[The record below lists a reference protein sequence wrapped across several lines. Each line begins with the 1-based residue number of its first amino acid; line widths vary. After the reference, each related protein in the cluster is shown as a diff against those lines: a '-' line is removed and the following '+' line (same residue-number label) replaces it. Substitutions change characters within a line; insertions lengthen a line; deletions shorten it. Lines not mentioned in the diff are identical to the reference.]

1 MPLLYVATSKN
12 LSNWA
17 SDVGLTKFI
26 YKIGVAEGKA
36 EEAVAA
42 LNDQAVAG
50 EADWKLV
57 KKQSV
62 EAVVDEHAIIDRLA
76 TRERLIDP
84 AIYPKIKGARG
95 IFKVKITNVANHM
108 MIARALVGEDFK
120 VDKVKPADVAD
131 YLFKNVQE

>member
-17 SDVGLTKFI
+17 FDVGLTKFI
-26 YKIGVAEGKA
+26 YKIGIAEGKA
-36 EEAVAA
+36 DKSIAA
-42 LNDQAVAG
+42 LNDHAVAG

-57 KKQSV
+57 KKQPV
-62 EAVVDEHAIIDRLA
+62 EAVVDEQAIVERLA

-108 MIARALVGEDFK
+108 MISRALAGEDFK

-131 YLFKNVQE
+131 YFFKNVQE